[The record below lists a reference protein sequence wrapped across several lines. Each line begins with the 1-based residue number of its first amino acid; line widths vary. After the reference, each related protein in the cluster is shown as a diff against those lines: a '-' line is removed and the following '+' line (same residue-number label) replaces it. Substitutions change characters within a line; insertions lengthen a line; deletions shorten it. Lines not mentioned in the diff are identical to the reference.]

1 MNPKGLKTAVLV
13 RTKDRPIYLKRALT
27 SILRQTDPLWE
38 IVLINDGGNREALAD
53 SLQPF
58 SKELSGRLNFVHLE
72 ESMGR
77 GSGKHL
83 NLGLL
88 HSESDLVAIHDD
100 DDSWDPHFLEKS
112 KAALGDHLAVVT
124 KSFLVK
130 ERLENG
136 TLATISQ
143 EIYEPWQKHEISLFR
158 LAESL
163 TFPPIAMLFKRSV
176 IQEIG
181 AFDDELG
188 PLEDWEFSLRLFSHG
203 SVKFLEETLANYHQ
217 RQSENP
223 ADQNS
228 FQRNRDLYGRLDA
241 QIRNKLLRQD
251 LKEGKVGLGF
261 LVNMAQSQA
270 RLFLEMLQ
278 KK

>member
-1 MNPKGLKTAVLV
+1 MNPSGIKTAILV
-13 RTKDRPIYLKRALT
+13 RTKDRPIFLKRALE
-27 SILRQTDPLWE
+27 SILRQSDPNWE

-53 SLQPF
+53 SLLPF
-58 SKELSGRLNFVHLE
+58 SKELTGRLSFVHLE
-72 ESMGR
+72 KSLGR
-77 GSGKHL
+77 GTGKHL
-83 NLGLL
+83 NLGLM
-88 HSESDLVAIHDD
+88 HSDSDLVAIHDD
-100 DDSWDPHFLEKS
+100 DDGWHPNFLEKTKS
-112 KAALGDHLAVVT
+112 VLGDHLAVVT
-124 KSFLVK
+124 KSYVINEKVENDLLV
-130 ERLENG
+130 
-136 TLATISQ
+136 TISQ
-143 EIYEPWQKHEISLFR
+143 EVHEPWQKHEISLFR

-163 TFPPIAMLFKRSV
+163 TFPPIAMIFKRSV

-181 AFDDELG
+181 AFDEELG

-203 SVKFLEETLANYHQ
+203 PVKFLEEVLANYHQ

-223 ADQNS
+223 TDQNS

-241 QIRNKLLRQD
+241 QIRNKLLRKD